1 MQVVFDMPHVFGRSS
16 PLTANAHALRSMLNC
31 LIELDIIYLLDHAA
45 PTLYQSGVIYGRTRV
60 WDTIPAILKRGY
72 GDCKSLTAW
81 KVAEYRKRGVLAGAV
96 FRGKKNSSGGLDFHI
111 LVQTEN
117 GYEDP
122 SKVLGMGRN
131 ENGPY

>member
-1 MQVVFDMPHVFGRSS
+1 LQVVFDMPHVFGRGS
-16 PLTANAHALRSMLNC
+16 PPTANAHALRSMLNC
-31 LIELDIIYLLDHAA
+31 LIELDNIYLLDHAA

-60 WDTIPAILKRGY
+60 WDTIPAIMKRGY

-81 KVAEYRKRGVLAGAV
+81 LVAEYRKQGIPAGAV
-96 FRGKKNSSGGLDFHI
+96 FRWSRNSSGGLDFHI
-111 LVQTEN
+111 LVQTEK

-131 ENGPY
+131 ENSQY